1 MKTNFIVKPE
11 AEGTNNGKPYRGLV
25 IATRGKEK
33 AIAFAYLPDV
43 FNEEFGRTLAE
54 LKLKQKLIRR
64 KQVKIN
70 QETAWRMRKL
80 DHDLLWLSVLHGREL
95 KCFEQIR
102 KVQRTIDDLL
112 D

>member
-95 KCFEQIR
+95 NVLSRLEKFKEPLMIC
-102 KVQRTIDDLL
+102 
-112 D
+112 